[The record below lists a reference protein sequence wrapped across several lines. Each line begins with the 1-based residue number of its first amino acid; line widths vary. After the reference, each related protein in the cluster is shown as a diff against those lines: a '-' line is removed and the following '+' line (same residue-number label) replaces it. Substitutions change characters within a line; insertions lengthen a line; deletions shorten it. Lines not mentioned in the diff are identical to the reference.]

1 MILAGDVGATNTRL
15 GLFTGGPSRPVA
27 VARRDVRTSDFPSF
41 ATLVVRF
48 LREAG
53 VEPSA
58 VDAACAGV
66 AGPVRAGTAQLTN
79 VPWLVRIDELTRL
92 GIPKVVLVND
102 VVAMAHAV
110 PALRPDELVVVQ
122 AGQPDPAGNV
132 ALITLGTGF
141 GSCLLHRVA
150 GRLVPSPAETGHSD
164 FTVRTD
170 REIELLRH
178 LRARFGRADVER
190 VASGQGLAHVSV
202 FTHGGACEA
211 MDVQAA
217 ASRVPALVLENAR
230 AGRCAACREAYE
242 LFLDAVMAAA
252 GNFALVTLAT
262 GGLYIGGGIAPRVLD
277 GLQQP
282 RSLEVF
288 RARAPMDAVLAAMPV
303 AVIRDPDAGLL
314 GAAIAASGLGA

>member
-27 VARRDVRTSDFPSF
+27 VARRDVRTVDFPSF

-53 VEPSA
+53 V
-58 VDAACAGV
+58 DAQRRGLGLRRR

-79 VPWLVRIDELTRL
+79 VPWLVRADELTRL
-92 GIPKVVLVND
+92 GIPKVALVND

-110 PALRPDELVVVQ
+110 PALRPDELVVLH
-122 AGQPDPAGNV
+122 AGQPDPTGNV

-164 FTVRTD
+164 LTVRTD
-170 REIELLRH
+170 REIELLCH

-190 VASGQGLAHVSV
+190 VASGQGLAHVSA
-202 FTHGGACEA
+202 FTHGGGCAE
-211 MDVQAA
+211 MDADAA
-217 ASRVPALVLENAR
+217 ASSVPARVVQNAG

-242 LFLDAVMAAA
+242 IFLDAVMAAA
-252 GNFALVTLAT
+252 ANFALVTLAT
-262 GGLYIGGGIAPRVLD
+262 GGLYIGGGIAPRILD

-282 RSLEVF
+282 RMLEAF
-288 RARAPMDAVLAAMPV
+288 RARPPMDDVLAAMPI

-314 GAAIAASGLGA
+314 GAAIAASGLGT